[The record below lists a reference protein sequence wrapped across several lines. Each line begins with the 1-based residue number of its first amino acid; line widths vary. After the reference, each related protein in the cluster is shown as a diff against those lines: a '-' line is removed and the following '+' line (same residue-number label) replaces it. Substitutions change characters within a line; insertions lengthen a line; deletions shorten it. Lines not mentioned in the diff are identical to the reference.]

1 MSFGRLSFSRF
12 TLEIFIP
19 PPSSAI
25 VQDIIALREAG
36 LASLAYFYFEFRDSA
51 KQDFRGLLASILTQ
65 LTARSGSRCEI
76 LSRLHV
82 AHEDGALQPDDHTM
96 FDCLKQMLELPE
108 QGPVYIILDA
118 LDDCPNAYRIRTPRD
133 RVLNFLKE
141 LVSAQFSDLHICVT
155 SCLEMDIRAA
165 LEPLASYSVSIHD
178 QQGQKRDIEDYI
190 RSVVHANSNTA
201 MNRWSDRDK
210 ELVIDTL
217 SERAD
222 GM

>member
-1 MSFGRLSFSRF
+1 MSCGRLSFSRF

-36 LASLAYFYFEFRDSA
+36 LASLAYFYFYFRDFA

-82 AHEDGALQPDDHTM
+82 AHDDGAHQPSTSSM
-96 FDCLKQMLELPE
+96 ISCLKEMLALPE
-108 QGPVYIILDA
+108 QGPVFIILDA
-118 LDDCPNAYRIRTPRD
+118 LDDCPNFGFPSPREI
-133 RVLNFLKE
+133 VLDFLKG
-141 LVSAQFSDLHICVT
+141 LVGAHFSDLHICVT
-155 SCLEMDIRAA
+155 SCPEMDIRAT
-165 LEPLASYSVSIHD
+165 LEPLTSYSVSIHD
-178 QQGQKRDIEDYI
+178 QKGQKRDIEDYI
-190 RSVVHANSNTA
+190 RSVVHANSDTA
-201 MNRWSDRDK
+201 MKRWSDQDQ

-217 SERAD
+217 NERAD

>member
-76 LSRLHV
+76 LSRFYV
-82 AHEDGALQPDDHTM
+82 AHEDGARQPTNDTM
-96 FDCLKQMLELPE
+96 IACLKEMLALPE
-108 QGPVYIILDA
+108 QGPVFIILDA
-118 LDDCPNAYRIRTPRD
+118 LDDCPNFGFPSPRNI
-133 RVLNFLKE
+133 VLDFLKE
-141 LVSAQFSDLHICVT
+141 LVGAQFSDLHICVT
-155 SCLEMDIRAA
+155 SCPEIDIQAA
-165 LEPLASYSVSIHD
+165 IESLASYSISIHD
-178 QQGQKRDIEDYI
+178 QKGQKTDIEDYV
-190 RSVVHANSNTA
+190 RSVVHSNSDTA
-201 MNRWSDRDK
+201 MKRWSDQDK